1 MKYGL
6 EAFATN
12 ELKDS
17 VMQTDKLDPISL
29 MGWELGVWKCIIIL
43 FAIGMF
49 YRLTALLSLKLL
61 VTKLQ

>member
-1 MKYGL
+1 MKYSL

-12 ELKDS
+12 DLDNS
-17 VMQTDKLDPISL
+17 PMQTKELNPIDL
-29 MGWELGVWKCIIIL
+29 LGWELGVWKCIIIL

-49 YRLTALLSLKLL
+49 YRFTALLTLKLL